1 MNPFGNTRDM
11 NFSWMGLASDWVEVT
26 PTATGVGVLGD
37 SPLTSPSAGTRNVGI
52 AVYCETAGDVEIL
65 TPWGDT
71 RIIEVAALA
80 PFQTAIAGIKSGNT
94 TVSGTIHVAVV
105 Y

>member
-26 PTATGVGVLGD
+26 PTASGVGVLGD
-37 SPLTSPSAGTRNVGI
+37 SPATSPSAGKPNVGI
-52 AVYCETAGDVEIL
+52 AVRVDTTAGTVVWI

-71 RIIEVAALA
+71 RTMTLAVGEVV
-80 PFQTAIAGIKSGNT
+80 QGGIAGIKDTSTAAG
-94 TVSGTIHVAVV
+94 IHVAVV